1 MRQSLYK
8 TNDQRQK
15 ITEAKSS
22 NLTFVYIDDILS
34 INDPHFTNWI
44 PLIYPQTIEIK
55 ETTETASFSSFLDI
69 YLTFDTNGELSYCD
83 YDKRNFNFAIV
94 NFPRLDSNIPT
105 APANGVNAIFLKII
119 HTYLIFMTLKLSY
132 A

>member
-1 MRQSLYK
+1 MLEFLIDNILVDLSLYSYEAEFIQN
-8 TNDQRQK
+8 NDQRQK
-15 ITEAKSS
+15 ITEAKSP

-105 APANGVNAIFLKII
+105 APANGVYI
-119 HTYLIFMTLKLSY
+119 S
-132 A
+132 

>member
-15 ITEAKSS
+15 ITEAKSP

-69 YLTFDTNGELSYCD
+69 YLTFDTNGEL
-83 YDKRNFNFAIV
+83 
-94 NFPRLDSNIPT
+94 
-105 APANGVNAIFLKII
+105 
-119 HTYLIFMTLKLSY
+119 LISSKKLTERRDETIL
-132 A
+132 